1 METIPYLPHSS
12 RADEFI
18 NHQEILDTLEYA
30 RENKNNRT
38 LIERLIDKAAPVQRT
53 HPPGSRS
60 PAGM

>member
-38 LIERLIDKAAPVQRT
+38 LIERLIDLSLI
-53 HPPGSRS
+53 HI
-60 PAGM
+60 